1 MPTIRPFRAIR
12 YAPGIDLS
20 EVTAPA
26 YDVVGPQEQSELASR
41 HPHNIIGVTLDPDT
55 PDDDASSNKYTRAAE
70 RLRAWLASGVLA
82 EDEAEHLWLYR
93 LDYPSHGATT
103 TTVGV
108 VAAVELSP
116 FGDRIAPH
124 EQTMAGPKADRL
136 ELMRTTAANLE
147 PLWFVAARPLGRVG
161 ALAERLEPQPPV
173 ADVTDRQGTRHR
185 VWTIPDAD
193 AGALVASATG
203 VPFVIADGHHRYETA
218 LVYREERREA
228 EGPGPWDFT
237 LGFVVDPVEHPPV
250 LDPIHRLVDPPDA
263 GPLLSSLLDRGGL
276 QPFAGDAEALVG
288 SVARQ
293 GPGTIGV
300 VSGVP
305 HEEGT
310 WTMAS
315 HEEPDTVTLAGILAS
330 SGTPV
335 RYEHDRELF
344 LDAVAAGALGF
355 VLAPTPLELVLEHA
369 LAGRRMPPKTTLF
382 RPKPLTGLLLRDLTP
397 PGGGGRGR

>member
-1 MPTIRPFRAIR
+1 IRPFRAIR
-12 YAPGIDLS
+12 FAPGTDLS

-26 YDVVGPQEQSELASR
+26 YDVVGPREQSELASR
-41 HPHNIIGVTLDPDT
+41 HPHNIIGVTLDRDT
-55 PDDDASSNKYTRAAE
+55 PGDDASSNKYTRAAA
-70 RLRAWLASGVLA
+70 RLRDWLAAGVLA
-82 EDEAEHLWLYR
+82 EDEKERLWLYR
-93 LDYPSHGATT
+93 LDYPSHGSTS

-124 EQTMAGPKADRL
+124 ERTMAGPKADRL

-147 PLWFVAARPLGRVG
+147 PLWFVAARPLGGVG
-161 ALAERLEPQPPV
+161 ALAERLEPRPPA

-185 VWTIPDAD
+185 LWAIPGDD
-193 AGALVASATG
+193 AGALVASAAG

-218 LVYREERREA
+218 LAYRDERRAA

-237 LGFVVDPVEHPPV
+237 LGLIVDPVEHPPV

-263 GPLLSSLLDRGGL
+263 APLLASLRAGGELD
-276 QPFAGDAEALVG
+276 PFAGGAHELLAE
-288 SVARQ
+288 VARR

-305 HEEGT
+305 GEEGA
-310 WTMAS
+310 WTMTSSA
-315 HEEPDTVTLAGILAS
+315 EPDTVTLSEILS
-330 SGTPV
+330 PSGTPV

-355 VLAPTPLELVLEHA
+355 ALAPTPLAVVLEHA

-382 RPKPLTGLLLRDLTP
+382 WPKPRSGLLLRDLGP
-397 PGGGGRGR
+397 PAA